1 MTLDAAI
8 SKNPYDARRGNVA
21 AYARYIRY
29 NVDGMYNKT
38 NDEVKRILKDKKYV
52 PESEANNEI
61 K

>member
-8 SKNPYDARRGNVA
+8 ADNPYNERRGNVT

-38 NDEVKRILKDKKYV
+38 NDEVKRILKEKGGLK
-52 PESEANNEI
+52 E
-61 K
+61 